1 MNIEVIKMNLAVLG
15 GSKYVHLFLMVV
27 LLDIFIGTSKSFILG
42 TTSSSVGLKGL
53 LKHSLV
59 IIVTLIVS
67 FYMLCFEYESLA
79 KIFIMFFIVQ
89 YLISLTESWGEL
101 GLPLPE
107 WVGDKLFKL
116 NDNLNKGVDNNDK

>member
-1 MNIEVIKMNLAVLG
+1 MNLSILE
-15 GSKYVHLFLMVV
+15 GSKYIHLFLMVI
-27 LLDIFIGTSKSFILG
+27 LLDIFVGISKSFILG
-42 TTSSSVGLKGL
+42 TTNSSVGLKGL

-59 IIVTLIVS
+59 IIVTIIICFYLLI
-67 FYMLCFEYESLA
+67 FEYDTMA

-101 GLPLPE
+101 GLPLPD

-116 NDNLNKGVDNNDK
+116 NDNLNKGVDNNVK